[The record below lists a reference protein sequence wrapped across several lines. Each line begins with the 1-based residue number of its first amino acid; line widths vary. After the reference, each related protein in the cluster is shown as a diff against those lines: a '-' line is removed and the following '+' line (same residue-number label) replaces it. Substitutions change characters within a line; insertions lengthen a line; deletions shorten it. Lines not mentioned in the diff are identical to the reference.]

1 MIVGRNPDVVGP
13 GMRKLLLVVLVLFAI
28 LVVDSVYLGAITFL
42 QWLDDVNLEGEV
54 YQFAFLV
61 HLALGFVIV
70 IPAIVYAI
78 LHLRRAF
85 DQPNRLAVRLGLT
98 LFTTVLLL
106 LGSGIVLT
114 RGIPIGEL
122 RHPFAREVT
131 YWLHIVTPFLVGW
144 LFVLH
149 RLAGQPVRWRVGGS
163 IAAIS
168 LILSFAGVWLAE
180 PRDAGPTGEPEFL
193 PSLARTSTGRAIA
206 PEDLMREDYCA
217 RCHGDIHAQWQHS
230 AHRFAS
236 FNNPAY
242 LFSVRNTR
250 RVALERDGNVK
261 AARFCAGCHDPV
273 PLFSGAFD
281 DPDFDDQNH
290 PTANAGITCVAC
302 HAIEHL
308 GSPRGNSDYVIAAP
322 VHYPFAFS
330 ENPILAW
337 INGLLIKGKPAFH
350 KRTFMKPLHRTSEF
364 CGTCHKV
371 HLPVELNKYRWLRG
385 QNHYDSFLLSGVS
398 GHGVQSFYYP
408 AKSVSR
414 CSECHMPLTA
424 SLDFAA
430 RANDASG
437 TLTVHGHHF
446 PGANTALAQLLDLP
460 KEVNEAHRAMLEGAL
475 RVDLFAIRAGTAID
489 APVIAPLRPEIPAL
503 TPGSTYILDIVV
515 RSLKVGHLFTEGT
528 ADSNEVWLDVSVRS
542 GDEIIGRSGGL
553 AAIDGEVDPW
563 SHFVNAYVLDREGN
577 RIDRRNAEDIFTK
590 LYDHQIPPGAA
601 DVVHYQFS
609 VPQSATAPVQ
619 VSVSLRY
626 RKFDTTYQRS
636 FQGEAFTRNN
646 LPIVTIASDK
656 ITFPVQGIGTSTP
669 APDIPVWERWNDYG
683 IGLLRKPDRGE
694 LRQAEDTF
702 RVVANLGRA
711 EGELNLARVLI
722 REGRLDEAREALLK
736 ASSSGAYPWSVTW
749 FSGLVDLQ
757 NGEIDAAIVA
767 FTALVE
773 TRFTEARRRGFDFS
787 FDYRLRNKLAQA
799 LFERAKLT
807 SSTAEESDRLRSS
820 AAQFNEVLSLDP
832 ENLTAH
838 YGLAQ
843 VHTRLG
849 ENTLAEHHRAQHEIY
864 RRDDNAHDHAVA
876 AARRRD
882 AAANHAS
889 EAVVIYDLQRQGT
902 YGLSAG
908 P

>member
-1 MIVGRNPDVVGP
+1 
-13 GMRKLLLVVLVLFAI
+13 MRKLLVVVLVGFAV

-42 QWLDDVNLEGEV
+42 QWLNDVNLEDEV
-54 YQFAFLV
+54 YQSAFLV
-61 HLALGFVIV
+61 HLALGFAIV
-70 IPAIVYAI
+70 VPAIVYAI
-78 LHLRRAF
+78 LHLRRAY
-85 DQPNRLAVRLGLT
+85 DRPNRLAVRLGLV
-98 LFTTVLLL
+98 LFATVLVLL
-106 LGSGIVLT
+106 ASGIALT
-114 RGIPIGEL
+114 RGIPLGEL
-122 RHPFAREVT
+122 RHPVAREVT
-131 YWLHIVTPFLVGW
+131 YWLHIAAPLVAGW

-168 LILSFAGVWLAE
+168 LVLSIAGMWLAE
-180 PRDAGPTGEPEFL
+180 PRDSGPTGEPEFL

-206 PEDLMREDYCA
+206 AEDLMREDYCA
-217 RCHGDIHAQWQHS
+217 QCHSDIHAQWQHS

-281 DPDFDDQNH
+281 DPDFDDVHH

-302 HAIEHL
+302 HAIERL

-322 VHYPFAFS
+322 EHYPFAFS
-330 ENPILAW
+330 SNPFLVW
-337 INGLLIKGKPAFH
+337 VNGLLIKGKPAFH

-371 HLPVELNKYRWLRG
+371 HLPEELNKYRWLRG

-408 AKSVSR
+408 DRRVER
-414 CSECHMPLTA
+414 CSECHMPLKA

-430 RANDASG
+430 RPNDSTG
-437 TLTVHGHHF
+437 VLTIHGHHF
-446 PGANTALAQLLDLP
+446 PGANTALAHLLDLP
-460 KEVNEAHRAMLEGAL
+460 AEVNAAHRVMLEGAL

-489 APVIAPLRPEIPAL
+489 VPVIAPLRPEIPAL
-503 TPGSTYILDIVV
+503 VPGNTYVLDIVV
-515 RSLKVGHLFTEGT
+515 RTLKVGHLFTEGT
-528 ADSNEVWLDVSVRS
+528 ADSNEVWLDVSVLS
-542 GDEIIGRSGGL
+542 GGEVIGRSGGL
-553 AAIDGEVDPW
+553 AAVDGEVDPW
-563 SHFVNAYVLDREGN
+563 SHFINAYVLDRQGN

-609 VPQSATAPVQ
+609 VPQSATTPVE

-636 FQGEAFTRNN
+636 FQGDAFTRND
-646 LPIVTIASDK
+646 LPIVTIASDE
-656 ITFPVQGIGTSTP
+656 ITFPLLGVSASGV
-669 APDIPVWERWNDYG
+669 APDIPAWERWNDYG
-683 IGLLRKPDRGE
+683 IGLLLKPDRGE
-694 LRQAEDTF
+694 LRQAEGAF
-702 RVVANLGRA
+702 RHIADLGRA

-722 REGRLDEAREALLK
+722 REGRLFEARDALVK
-736 ASSSGAYPWSVTW
+736 AASGGAYPWSVTW

-757 NGEIDAAIVA
+757 NGEIDAAIDA
-767 FTALVE
+767 FTALKE
-773 TRFTEARRRGFDFS
+773 TRFAEARRRGFDFS
-787 FDYRLRNKLAQA
+787 FDYRLLNKLAQA
-799 LFERAKLT
+799 LFERAKLAN
-807 SSTAEESDRLRSS
+807 STAEESDWLR
-820 AAQFNEVLSLDP
+820 AAADQFDAALTLDP

-838 YGLAQ
+838 YGVAQ
-843 VHTRLG
+843 VHARLG
-849 ENTLAEHHRAQHEIY
+849 NHTLADHHRERHEIY

-889 EAVVIYDLQRQGT
+889 EAVVIYDLQREGA
-902 YGLSAG
+902 YGLSAV